1 MTTAVTAEGISKRYG
16 DTTALE
22 DVSLSVDSGD
32 VFALVGPNGAGKTT
46 LVRTLTGTT
55 TLDGGSV
62 TVLGRSPNQVEKKR
76 IGLLPQSFSPP
87 ERLSA
92 RELLVYYA
100 GLYDDPRPV
109 DEVLTDV
116 GLESADETWYTN
128 LSGGQQRRVC
138 VGIALIN
145 DPDLL
150 FLDEPTTGIDPAGRQ
165 SLWSLITNLA
175 DDGTT
180 VLLTT
185 HYMEEAEQLADQVA
199 LLDSGSLVE
208 IGRPVDLIEQYG
220 GGTHLHIETE
230 YSPHQIES
238 LGVDV
243 ETTETGLRIPDVA
256 PTEIGEIVNR
266 LEAQGIDYETLTWTE
281 PSLEDVY
288 LRLTSETI
296 DKLQSSEPAVNPVRE
311 SR

>member
-1 MTTAVTAEGISKRYG
+1 MTAAVTAEGISKQYG
-16 DTTALE
+16 DTIALE

-46 LVRTLTGTT
+46 LVRTLTGTMT
-55 TLDGGSV
+55 PEEGSV
-62 TVLGRSPNQVEKKR
+62 TVFGQPPNQVEKER
-76 IGLLPQSFSPP
+76 IGLLPQSFAPP

-92 RELLVYYA
+92 RELVVYYA

-109 DEVLTDV
+109 DGVLTDV
-116 GLESADETWYTN
+116 GLETADETWYTN

-165 SLWSLITNLA
+165 SLWSLITDLA

-180 VLLTT
+180 VFLTT

-208 IGRPVDLIEQYG
+208 VGQPADLIETYG
-220 GGTHLHIETE
+220 GGTHLRVETDH
-230 YSPHQIES
+230 SPHQIES
-238 LGVDV
+238 LGIDV

-256 PTEIGEIVNR
+256 PTEIGEIVSR
-266 LEAQGIDYETLTWTE
+266 LEAQGIGYETLTWTE

-288 LRLTSETI
+288 LRLTSEAI
-296 DKLQSSEPAVNPVRE
+296 DKQQSSEPAVNPVGE

>member
-1 MTTAVTAEGISKRYG
+1 M
-16 DTTALE
+16 
-22 DVSLSVDSGD
+22 
-32 VFALVGPNGAGKTT
+32 
-46 LVRTLTGTT
+46 
-55 TLDGGSV
+55 
-62 TVLGRSPNQVEKKR
+62 
-76 IGLLPQSFSPP
+76 
-87 ERLSA
+87 SA
-92 RELLVYYA
+92 RELLGYYA

-109 DEVLTDV
+109 DDVLTDV
-116 GLESADETWYTN
+116 GLKTADETWYTN

-165 SLWSLITNLA
+165 SLWSLITDLA

-180 VLLTT
+180 VFLTT

-208 IGRPVDLIEQYG
+208 VGRPTALIERYG
-220 GGTHLHIETE
+220 GGTHLRIETE
-230 YSPHQIES
+230 HSLHQIES

-256 PTEIGEIVNR
+256 PAEIGEIVSR

-288 LRLTSETI
+288 LHLTSETI
-296 DKLQSSEPAVNPVRE
+296 DEQQPSEPAVNPVGE
-311 SR
+311 SQ